1 MSMSQIM
8 ILDKILIMQYDKIF
22 LRNNVFWGNTN
33 KWDHNMSFS
42 MNVISRITAKMAP
55 KTTSNGTT

>member
-1 MSMSQIM
+1 M

-33 KWDHNMSFS
+33 NWDYNMSFS